1 MDKHEALKAI
11 HTDSTHKRLVY
22 TSEVD
27 AHAPTT
33 PCAISAST
41 SARVN
46 PSSPHKTSSLCA
58 PRSGP
63 AQRVFVLLAFVPAHA
78 RHVSQALAHEGR
90 ARLPHRQGQGRKGAR
105 PRPLYARAPSN
116 SGLRQFSVDDF
127 EACKTTP
134 WEGVRNFE
142 ARNLMRE
149 MKVGDKVSGRPKT
162 PPSREGSP

>member
-1 MDKHEALKAI
+1 MREEEGKGRCCPLFAPAPPFV
-11 HTDSTHKRLVY
+11 TPRL
-22 TSEVD
+22 
-27 AHAPTT
+27 PL
-33 PCAISAST
+33 
-41 SARVN
+41 R
-46 PSSPHKTSSLCA
+46 
-58 PRSGP
+58 P

-78 RHVSQALAHEGR
+78 RHASQALAHEGR
-90 ARLPHRQGQGRKGAR
+90 ARLPHRQGQGCKGAR

-127 EACKTTP
+127 EACKSTP

-149 MKVGDKVSGRPKT
+149 MKVGDKVSGRPRT